1 MIKFFLYNIIYLI
14 FIISIVSCG
23 TNKQVAYFDNIQS
36 GTIPAP
42 TTNVDVPIQKNDIL
56 SITINSLNRE
66 ASALFNL
73 NDNQPK
79 ESLGYL
85 VNEDGFIQL
94 PIIGNVRAIGLTKKQ
109 LSEEISKLLINQQL
123 LVDPIVNIRHLNFK
137 VTVLGEVSR
146 PTVINVPSEK
156 ISLLEAIGL
165 AGDLTIYGK
174 RENVLLIREK
184 QTGQKEIYRINLN
197 NDQIFRSEL
206 YYLQPN
212 DVIYVEP
219 NQAKV
224 SAAST
229 TRQWLP
235 TVFSALSVI
244 LNVVRISL
252 R

>member
-1 MIKFFLYNIIYLI
+1 MIKYFIIY
-14 FIISIVSCG
+14 ISLALYLVSCAS
-23 TNKQVAYFDNIQS
+23 NKQVAYFDNIQS

-42 TTNVDVPIQKNDIL
+42 TSNVDVPIQKNDIL
-56 SITINSLNRE
+56 SISITSLNRE
-66 ASALFNL
+66 ASAIFNV
-73 NDNQPK
+73 NDNQPR
-79 ESLGYL
+79 ETLGYL
-85 VNEDGFIQL
+85 VNEDGYVQL
-94 PIIGNVRAIGLTKKQ
+94 PILGNIRAIGLTKKQ
-109 LSEEISKLLINQQL
+109 LSEQLTKRLIDQKL

-137 VTVLGEVSR
+137 VTVLGEVAR
-146 PTVINVPSEK
+146 PTVVNVPSEK

-184 QTGQKEIYRINLN
+184 QNGQKEIFRINLN
-197 NDQIFRSEL
+197 NDQIFKSDF

-224 SAAST
+224 SSAST

-235 TVFSALSVI
+235 IVFSALSVI
-244 LNVVRISL
+244 LNVVRIST

>member
-1 MIKFFLYNIIYLI
+1 MFLA
-14 FIISIVSCG
+14 SCAN
-23 TNKQVAYFDNIQS
+23 TRETTYFNNIQS

-56 SITINSLNRE
+56 SISINSLNPE
-66 ASALFNL
+66 ATEVFNTSTS
-73 NDNQPK
+73 NRTT
-79 ESLGYL
+79 EALGYL

-94 PIIGNVRAIGLTKKQ
+94 PIIGNIKAIGLTKKQ
-109 LSEEISKLLINQQL
+109 LSEQITKLLIDQRL

-137 VTVLGEVSR
+137 VTVLGEVAK

-184 QTGQKEIYRINLN
+184 QNGQKDIFRVNLN
-197 NDQIFRSEL
+197 NDQIFRSDY

-212 DVIYVEP
+212 DVVYVEP
-219 NQAKV
+219 SKAKV
-224 SAAST
+224 ANAST
-229 TRQWLP
+229 ARLWLP
-235 TVFSALSVI
+235 TVFSGLALI
-244 LNVVRISL
+244 LNVVRISI

>member
-1 MIKFFLYNIIYLI
+1 MIKYLLYTLYALILI
-14 FIISIVSCG
+14 FVLISCG
-23 TNKQVAYFDNIQS
+23 SNKQVAYFDNIQS

-42 TTNVDVPIQKNDIL
+42 TTNVDVPIQRNDIL
-56 SITINSLNRE
+56 SISINSLNPE
-66 ASALFNL
+66 ATAVFNTS
-73 NDNQPK
+73 NRPT
-79 ESLGYL
+79 EALGYL
-85 VNEDGFIQL
+85 VNEDGFIQF
-94 PIIGNVRAIGLTKKQ
+94 PIIGNIRAIGLTKKQ
-109 LSEEISKLLINQQL
+109 LSDHITKLLIEQKL

-137 VTVLGEVSR
+137 VTVLGEVAR

-165 AGDLTIYGK
+165 AGDLTIFGK

-184 QTGQKEIYRINLN
+184 QTGQKEIFRINLN
-197 NDQIFRSEL
+197 NDQIFRSDL

-224 SAAST
+224 AAAST

-235 TVFSALSVI
+235 TVFGVLNLV
-244 LNVVRISL
+244 LNVIRIGT

>member
-1 MIKFFLYNIIYLI
+1 MIKFFLYSIIYLT

-56 SITINSLNRE
+56 SISINSLNPE
-66 ASALFNL
+66 ATAVFNTS
-73 NDNQPK
+73 NRPT
-79 ESLGYL
+79 EALGYL

-94 PIIGNVRAIGLTKKQ
+94 PIIGNIRAIGLTKKQ
-109 LSEEISKLLINQQL
+109 LSDQITKLLIDQKL

-174 RENVLLIREK
+174 RENVMLIREK
-184 QTGQKEIYRINLN
+184 QSGQKEIFRINLN
-197 NDQIFRSEL
+197 NDQIFKSDL

-224 SAAST
+224 AAAST

-235 TVFSALSVI
+235 TVFGALNIV
-244 LNVVRISL
+244 LNVIRIGT